1 MEDWRKL
8 RQKSRQ
14 KGRIQSQRVR
24 REILL
29 QHYKVKRKRWLMG
42 TVQSSIHFEVGGEKN
57 MDWCL
62 YGEDKRREIDRDL
75 KPEYLLDDLRRYQD
89 VFGEEFGV
97 KELLML
103 EDIRV
108 KAMIAGALAD
118 MPEFSC

>member
-1 MEDWRKL
+1 
-8 RQKSRQ
+8 
-14 KGRIQSQRVR
+14 
-24 REILL
+24 
-29 QHYKVKRKRWLMG
+29 
-42 TVQSSIHFEVGGEKN
+42 

-62 YGEDKRREIDRDL
+62 YGDDKRKEMDRDL

-108 KAMIAGALAD
+108 KAMIAGASNSSNFPSMTRAMERIAD
-118 MPEFSC
+118 VVEEKWEEERE

>member
-1 MEDWRKL
+1 
-8 RQKSRQ
+8 
-14 KGRIQSQRVR
+14 
-24 REILL
+24 
-29 QHYKVKRKRWLMG
+29 
-42 TVQSSIHFEVGGEKN
+42 

-62 YGEDKRREIDRDL
+62 YGDDKRKEMDRDL

-118 MPEFSC
+118 CRNFLLIRLEKQVTVVIFLL

>member
-1 MEDWRKL
+1 
-8 RQKSRQ
+8 
-14 KGRIQSQRVR
+14 
-24 REILL
+24 
-29 QHYKVKRKRWLMG
+29 
-42 TVQSSIHFEVGGEKN
+42 

-62 YGEDKRREIDRDL
+62 YGDDKRKEMDRDL

-108 KAMIAGALAD
+108 KAMIAAD
-118 MPEFSC
+118 MPEFLIDQIGKASNSSNFPSMTRAMERIADVVEEKWEEERE

>member
-1 MEDWRKL
+1 
-8 RQKSRQ
+8 
-14 KGRIQSQRVR
+14 
-24 REILL
+24 
-29 QHYKVKRKRWLMG
+29 
-42 TVQSSIHFEVGGEKN
+42 

-108 KAMIAGALAD
+108 KAMIAGAHAD
-118 MPEFSC
+118 VTEFLIDQIGTANNSSNFPSMTMAMERIADVLEEKWEEEKE

>member
-1 MEDWRKL
+1 
-8 RQKSRQ
+8 
-14 KGRIQSQRVR
+14 
-24 REILL
+24 
-29 QHYKVKRKRWLMG
+29 
-42 TVQSSIHFEVGGEKN
+42 

-108 KAMIAGALAD
+108 KAVSYTHLMWMAIHREPKILHSKQISYRQLRLSLIHISV
-118 MPEFSC
+118 ET

>member
-1 MEDWRKL
+1 
-8 RQKSRQ
+8 
-14 KGRIQSQRVR
+14 
-24 REILL
+24 
-29 QHYKVKRKRWLMG
+29 
-42 TVQSSIHFEVGGEKN
+42 

-62 YGEDKRREIDRDL
+62 YWCMIKKGMDRDL
-75 KPEYLLDDLRRYQD
+75 KPEYFCMTYWRYQD

-118 MPEFSC
+118 MPEFLIDQIGKASNSSEIFLL

>member
-1 MEDWRKL
+1 
-8 RQKSRQ
+8 
-14 KGRIQSQRVR
+14 
-24 REILL
+24 
-29 QHYKVKRKRWLMG
+29 
-42 TVQSSIHFEVGGEKN
+42 

-62 YGEDKRREIDRDL
+62 YSDDKRKEMDRDL

-118 MPEFSC
+118 MKEFLIDQIGKASNSSNFPSMTRAMERIADVVEEKWEEERE

>member
-1 MEDWRKL
+1 
-8 RQKSRQ
+8 
-14 KGRIQSQRVR
+14 
-24 REILL
+24 
-29 QHYKVKRKRWLMG
+29 MG
-42 TVQSSIHFEVGGEKN
+42 TVQSSPQFFEVGGEKN

-118 MPEFSC
+118 MPEFLVDQIGKANNSSRFPSVTRAMERIADVVEEKWEEERE

>member
-1 MEDWRKL
+1 
-8 RQKSRQ
+8 
-14 KGRIQSQRVR
+14 
-24 REILL
+24 
-29 QHYKVKRKRWLMG
+29 
-42 TVQSSIHFEVGGEKN
+42 

-108 KAMIAGALAD
+108 KAVSYTHLDVYKRQEWNRI
-118 MPEFSC
+118 PV

>member
-1 MEDWRKL
+1 
-8 RQKSRQ
+8 
-14 KGRIQSQRVR
+14 
-24 REILL
+24 
-29 QHYKVKRKRWLMG
+29 
-42 TVQSSIHFEVGGEKN
+42 

-62 YGEDKRREIDRDL
+62 YGDDKRKEMDRDL

-118 MPEFSC
+118 MPEFLIDQIGKASNSSYYPSMTREMARLSDVVEEKWEEERE

>member
-1 MEDWRKL
+1 
-8 RQKSRQ
+8 
-14 KGRIQSQRVR
+14 
-24 REILL
+24 
-29 QHYKVKRKRWLMG
+29 
-42 TVQSSIHFEVGGEKN
+42 

-103 EDIRV
+103 EDKGYDCRSTCRY
-108 KAMIAGALAD
+108 AGI
-118 MPEFSC
+118 SC

>member
-1 MEDWRKL
+1 
-8 RQKSRQ
+8 
-14 KGRIQSQRVR
+14 
-24 REILL
+24 
-29 QHYKVKRKRWLMG
+29 
-42 TVQSSIHFEVGGEKN
+42 

-62 YGEDKRREIDRDL
+62 YGDDKRKEMDRDL

-118 MPEFSC
+118 MPEFLIVLLIRLEKQVTVVIFLL